1 MYVSP
6 TVKGVAESTMLIHPL
21 VKKLSVGVVSTTSV
35 KPVPILDILFKVP
48 AYEYIDPEA
57 KPTLKL
63 PLFEILKGT
72 WPLTT
77 LVDMAL
83 TIAKFWY

>member
-48 AYEYIDPEA
+48 AYEYIAPTNA
-57 KPTLKL
+57 RVKPL
-63 PLFEILKGT
+63 LFEFLKGT

-83 TIAKFWY
+83 TIAKF